1 MIHYNNAR
9 YSNGSYTLMKI
20 FLDTADTKLL
30 HDGFLTGLIDG
41 VTTNPSLI
49 RKSGRDPEDVYRE
62 LRDIGYNDI
71 SMEVVGDGPEMVV
84 EGRRLAK
91 VFGKCATIKV
101 PCTPDG
107 LFACRQLTRELIKVN
122 VTLIFSP
129 SQAILAA
136 KAGASYVSPFVGRVD
151 DNSFGGLC
159 LVKDIANIYTR
170 QNWGSRTEV
179 LAASI
184 RNVRDVGR
192 AFEYGANICTIPP
205 TVFDKMYNHILTEKG
220 LEIFDADWKASHEN
234 YTQLN
239 T

>member
-1 MIHYNNAR
+1 
-9 YSNGSYTLMKI
+9 MKI

-49 RKSGRDPEDVYRE
+49 RKSGRNPEEVYLE

-91 VFGKCATIKV
+91 IFGKCATIKV
-101 PCTPDG
+101 PCTPEG
-107 LFACRQLTRELIKVN
+107 LFACRELSRELIRVN

-136 KAGASYVSPFVGRVD
+136 KAGARYVSPFVGRVD

-159 LVKDIANIYTR
+159 LVKDIANVYAK

-205 TVFDKMYNHILTEKG
+205 KVFDGMYKHILTDKG
-220 LEIFDADWKASHEN
+220 LEIFEQDWNETKTLIA
-234 YTQLN
+234 
-239 T
+239 